1 MDGERCDYVFVGESK
16 DNRWVVLM
24 EFKGGANV
32 RYAKAVQQ
40 LDAGARWTER
50 KLEEHEGV
58 LEVVPV
64 VVIEKGLIH
73 RKDQYRQLRLRSVE
87 YGGRKCPVRLLRC
100 GERLVN
106 IFRT

>member
-16 DNRWVVLM
+16 DNGWVVLM

-32 RYAKAVQQ
+32 RYAKAVRQ
-40 LDAGARWTER
+40 LAAGARWTER
-50 KLEEHEGV
+50 KLAEHQGV
-58 LEVVPV
+58 SKVVPV
-64 VVIEKGLIH
+64 VVIEKGLTQ
-73 RKDQYRQLRLRSVE
+73 RRDEYRRMRRRTVE
-87 YGGRKCPVRLLRC
+87 CGGKKCRVRLLRC